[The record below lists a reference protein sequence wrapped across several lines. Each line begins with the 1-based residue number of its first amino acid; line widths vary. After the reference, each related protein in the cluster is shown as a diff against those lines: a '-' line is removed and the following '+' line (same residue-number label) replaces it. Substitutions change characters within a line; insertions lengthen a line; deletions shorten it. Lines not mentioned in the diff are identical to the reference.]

1 MDDMAQNAARGWDCD
16 SEELERLLTIPAA
29 DNPAYDQQ
37 AVLLPGE
44 RDRLED
50 IPGLSPHP
58 GEWLDNPAGVPPT
71 FVPRFEDV
79 LNRGSPPPGTWI
91 YMTEARMTCGACLP
105 VLRMVY
111 WDQESDTWR
120 RFMATP
126 DCFAPVTVPQPW
138 TGSGPQQGQPPLG
151 TAGRGPRPA
160 GGAARLARGLE
171 YVRTERRTLPPNEA
185 RIMGIS
191 VRAINIALG
200 LLENNAGGHPSAP
213 TPEEVA
219 FAAASA
225 VNAGIIELSDSSS
238 SDEHVEE
245 HIANNRRTGGGTG
258 YRPVRSTPSSATRG
272 SVAYPDAPARRR
284 PRG

>member
-1 MDDMAQNAARGWDCD
+1 
-16 SEELERLLTIPAA
+16 
-29 DNPAYDQQ
+29 
-37 AVLLPGE
+37 
-44 RDRLED
+44 
-50 IPGLSPHP
+50 
-58 GEWLDNPAGVPPT
+58 
-71 FVPRFEDV
+71 
-79 LNRGSPPPGTWI
+79 
-91 YMTEARMTCGACLP
+91 
-105 VLRMVY
+105 
-111 WDQESDTWR
+111 
-120 RFMATP
+120 MATP

-185 RIMGIS
+185 RLMGIS
-191 VRAINIALG
+191 VRAFNIALG

-258 YRPVRSTPSSATRG
+258 YSPVRSTPSSATRG